1 MSGTDRVADPGELA
15 GHAGSGGP
23 GDGTGSYGTGIG
35 RGTDG
40 VARYAGLPSSLA
52 TALRVVV
59 ERQARDEAL
68 AEVGGGRM
76 SYRELWDRAARVAGG
91 LREAG
96 ARRGDRIVMRLPN
109 GIDWCVAFYGIQLA
123 GCAVVP
129 VSMRLTA
136 PEVSD
141 IVRDSGAAVVIEPG
155 HLPSGRST
163 FATDDQAREDIAAI
177 FYTSGTTGRPKG
189 VLTSQ
194 ENFLSNAETAR
205 RLLRITAVSPWRNLV
220 SVPLCHVTGCNSQM
234 LPTLQNGGS
243 LVIMPSFDPW
253 HLLRTLRAEAISA
266 LIAVPSIFRTLVPLD
281 TDPYTATVRS
291 VTYGGAPVHPE
302 LIASMRTVFPGAR
315 LGTGYGSTETA
326 SFCTYLPDEF
336 SDSRSDTV
344 GPAVPTVDV
353 RLNEPGPDGVG
364 ELLARGPNVTP
375 GYWTQGGPPDRTAFT
390 GAWLRTGD
398 LARIAP
404 DGFVQIVD
412 RIKDVI
418 IRGGESVYS
427 AEVERVI
434 AAHQDILDVAVVGIP
449 DPVAGEKVAA
459 ALVVPP
465 DGDVDLRA
473 VLRFAR
479 ERLARHK
486 TPELVAVWTSPLPR
500 NAGGKIMKP
509 QVKAES
515 KWIVAPR

>member
-1 MSGTDRVADPGELA
+1 MTGTARYETGIRR
-15 GHAGSGGP
+15 GP
-23 GDGTGSYGTGIG
+23 G
-35 RGTDG
+35 G
-40 VARYAGLPSSLA
+40 VARYTALPSSLA
-52 TALRVVV
+52 GALRSVV
-59 ERQARDEAL
+59 ERQPHEEAL
-68 AEVGGGRM
+68 AVVGGGRM

-96 ARRGDRIVMRLPN
+96 ARRGDRIVIRLPN

-129 VSMRLTA
+129 VNVKLTA
-136 PEVSD
+136 PEVAG
-141 IVRDSGAAVVIEPG
+141 IAADSGASLVIEPG
-155 HLPSGRST
+155 QLPAGRT
-163 FATDDQAREDIAAI
+163 MFAADDQAHEDIAAI

-194 ENFLSNAETAR
+194 ENFLSNAETTR
-205 RLLRITAVSPWRNLV
+205 RVLRIPAITPWRNLA
-220 SVPLCHVTGCNSQM
+220 SVPLCHVTGCNSQL
-234 LPTLQNGGS
+234 LPALHAGGT
-243 LVIMPSFDPW
+243 LVIMPRFDPW
-253 HLLRTLRAEAISA
+253 QLLRTLRAERISA
-266 LIAVPSIFRTLVPLD
+266 LMAVPSVFRALVPLT
-281 TDPYTATVRS
+281 TDGYTASVRS
-291 VTYGGAPVHPE
+291 VTYGGSPVHPD
-302 LIASMRTVFPGAR
+302 LIAAMRTVFPGAR
-315 LGTGYGSTETA
+315 LGTGYGMTETA

-344 GPAVPTVDV
+344 GPPVPTVDV
-353 RLNEPGPDGVG
+353 RLREPGPDGVG

-375 GYWTQGGPPDRTAFT
+375 GYWTRGGPPDRTAFT
-390 GAWLRTGD
+390 GDWLRTGD

-427 AEVERVI
+427 AEVERAI
-434 AAHQDILDVAVVGIP
+434 SAHKDILDVAVLGIP

-459 ALVVPP
+459 ALVVPS
-465 DGDVDLRA
+465 DRDVDLRA

-479 ERLARHK
+479 GRLARHK
-486 TPELVAVWTSPLPR
+486 TPELVAVWTGPLPR
-500 NAGGKIMKP
+500 NPGGKVMKP
-509 QVKAES
+509 RVMAES